1 MKHLAKLYAT
11 ARASTAR
18 QLDSSTARQLVQL
31 LESARQNSTARL
43 DASTLRPTT
52 ARRTRR
58 PAGYLS
64 VRSQPPSLD
73 RLDIIACIL
82 DYTLGKAR
90 VFSLYSSTQELDWF
104 FVVFCDQ
111 GTWRPFWS
119 ELGTLS
125 RETFQPT
132 VPDRARAR
140 PSSQPPDLQASLGGP
155 LPAFG

>member
-82 DYTLGKAR
+82 DYSSGKLGSFLFIAR
-90 VFSLYSSTQELDWF
+90 HRNSTGFLWC
-104 FVVFCDQ
+104 FVTK
-111 GTWRPFWS
+111 GPGALSGASS
-119 ELGTLS
+119 ELCRGKHFNL
-125 RETFQPT
+125 